1 MNKDKIEKLKHE
13 YIFGTPNPDGT
24 ISFCTL
30 DELIK
35 QYQVPSSSVYRKSAM
50 EAWTKERKEYK
61 SNVQKKISLEKTK
74 QLTQQIEM
82 PQNKIIESLDLILLK
97 AIDILR
103 NGKTTSRDLFTLS
116 KTIIICND
124 YISMN
129 GFEQDSS
136 ETDELFKKIMGM
148 LEQIKKFRLEN
159 PEFKFKEI

>member
-30 DELIK
+30 DELIN
-35 QYQVPSSSVYRKSAM
+35 QYQVPSSTVYRKSAK

-61 SNVQKKISLEKTK
+61 SNFQKKIGLEKTK

-82 PQNKIIESLDLILLK
+82 PQNKIIESLDLIISRALV
-97 AIDILR
+97 ILR
-103 NGKTTSRDLFTLS
+103 NEKTSARELFTLS

-129 GFEQDSS
+129 GIEQDSS
-136 ETDELFKKIMGM
+136 ESDELFKKIMVC
-148 LEQIKKFRLEN
+148 
-159 PEFKFKEI
+159 

>member
-24 ISFCTL
+24 ISFYTL

-35 QYQVPSSSVYRKSAM
+35 QYQVPSSTVYRKSAK

-61 SNVQKKISLEKTK
+61 SNVQKKIGLEKTR

-82 PQNKIIESLDLILLK
+82 PQNKIIESLDLIMLRAL
-97 AIDILR
+97 DILR
-103 NGKTTSRDLFTLS
+103 NEKTSARELLTLS

-129 GFEQDSS
+129 GFERDSEEGNES
-136 ETDELFKKIMGM
+136 FKRIMHV
-148 LEQIKKFRLEN
+148 LDQIAAFKRDTPGFRFE
-159 PEFKFKEI
+159 